1 MSRIVADF
9 ADFDGRHL
17 NKWTILSQL
26 TYTDKRDIIRVKTV
40 NLPGVLKCRTMFLFY
55 RHIKRQ
61 AGKPKYMIGKD
72 RRPRTSQFDAKRGL
86 GECLYG
92 TTASLIQAGDGATF
106 RQK

>member
-1 MSRIVADF
+1 MDSTSRIVADF

-72 RRPRTSQFDAKRGL
+72 RIPGRHSSMQNEGL
-86 GECLYG
+86 
-92 TTASLIQAGDGATF
+92 ASVSTGPQLP
-106 RQK
+106 